1 MMILSEQM
9 KAGGLPSFKPL
20 SPRDDGYPEGHTAF
34 AVELEAEGNYS
45 LMGEQAENKLKKK
58 ETNLLAVQ
66 QISDQT

>member
-9 KAGGLPSFKPL
+9 KAGGLPSLKPL

-45 LMGEQAENKLKKK
+45 LMGEQAEYKLKKK
-58 ETNLLAVQ
+58 TRL
-66 QISDQT
+66 TF